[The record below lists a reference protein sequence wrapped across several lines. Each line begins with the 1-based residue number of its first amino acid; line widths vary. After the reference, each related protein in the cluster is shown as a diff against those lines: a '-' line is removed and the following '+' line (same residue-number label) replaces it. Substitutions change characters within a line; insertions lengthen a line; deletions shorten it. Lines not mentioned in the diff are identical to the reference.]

1 MRNNLDM
8 KKTSVAVTVGSLIMT
23 GCSSTHT
30 EKWNEIDKE
39 MDLKEARFHQEQS
52 KVAPNE
58 RPLSRIIDD
67 FYVDTVPMDIIKED
81 KNTLPSV
88 FHKKFVYHSDEPVD
102 LAELAG
108 DVYHRTGLS
117 IDFVNNEKKTDD
129 DDIVTSTDNYA
140 ANQTPYFDPNQT
152 AVAAEEIIYEDEKEE
167 ETENNIYID
176 KFDGSLRQLLDYV
189 AVKKGLKWK
198 FDQSSNKIFVYKFD
212 TRTFTVLGFGE
223 AIEKTSRI
231 TTSMSSSSSSDDQ
244 GESSTENEQSI
255 DITAKTAYWESIV
268 ESIDELVSEKGSATF
283 NDVQNKIIVTDNDFV
298 LSNIE
303 SFVDNLNK
311 DALRE
316 IALKIEVVNVT
327 ISDDRDINAS
337 IDIQGINDKLGIS
350 FGDAIDFAN
359 LAENTFGYQDS
370 KTTAVLEILDEVG
383 KASVENKIDTVTL
396 NNMPVP
402 VQITQNRSYIENIT
416 TEEDSDT
423 GDESVEVDVGVVAEG
438 ITMTA
443 TPKAVNQNILLD
455 YSLNLSTIDSIEDAP
470 GDVDVQLP
478 ITSTKNFVQRVNL
491 KNGVPRVIATVE
503 RIISSNSSTHPLSEN
518 LWFFGGSEGIAD
530 KKDVL
535 MVIVTPYITDLN

>member
-1 MRNNLDM
+1 MRNNLDV
-8 KKTSVAVTVGSLIMT
+8 KRTTVAVAVGSFVLA

-30 EKWNEIDKE
+30 EKYNELDKE
-39 MDLKEARFHQEQS
+39 MQLKEAKFYEQQS
-52 KVAPNE
+52 KVAPKE

-81 KNTLPSV
+81 KNTLPSI

-102 LAELAG
+102 LTELAG
-108 DVYHRTGLS
+108 DIYKRTGLS
-117 IDFVNNEKKTDD
+117 IDFVNNEKETDEEE
-129 DDIVTSTDNYA
+129 IITPNESYA
-140 ANQTPYFDPNQT
+140 SNGTPYFDPNQN
-152 AVAAEEIIYEDEKEE
+152 AASSEEIIYEDEQEE
-167 ETENNIYID
+167 ESENNIYIER
-176 KFDGSLRQLLDYV
+176 FDGSLRQLLDFI
-189 AVKKGLKWK
+189 AIKKGIKWK

-231 TTSMSSSSSSDDQ
+231 TTSMSSSNSSDDQ

-255 DITAKTAYWESIV
+255 DITAKTAYWDSIV
-268 ESIDELVSEKGSATF
+268 ESIGELVTSKGTATF

-316 IALKIEVVNVT
+316 IALKIEVINVT
-327 ISDDRDINAS
+327 ISDDRNIDAS
-337 IDIQGINDKLGIS
+337 IDIQGINDKILTS

-359 LAENTFGYQDS
+359 LAENTIGFQDN
-370 KTTAVLEILDEVG
+370 KTTAVLEILDEIG
-383 KASVENKIDTVTL
+383 NASVENKINTVTL

-416 TEEDSDT
+416 TEEDDD
-423 GDESVEVDVGVVAEG
+423 GDETVEVEVGIVSEG

-455 YSLNLSTIDSIEDAP
+455 YSLNLSTIDSIEEAS

-503 RIISSNSSTHPLSEN
+503 RVISSNTSTHPLTEN
-518 LWFFGGSEGIAD
+518 LWFFGGSENTSN
-530 KKDVL
+530 KKDIL